1 MIAKIRTLDD
11 IKTFTKQLVEEG
23 TNVHPDED
31 FINYVNI
38 ETGVDTYTPNEAMM
52 RNVLMKQS
60 FVVCEKLGEDIYNI
74 MQETILIETGLDK
87 YIPLP

>member
-38 ETGVDTYTPNEAMM
+38 ETGVDTYTPKEAMM

-60 FVVCEKLGEDIYNI
+60 FVVCEKLGENIYNI

>member
-38 ETGVDTYTPNEAMM
+38 ETGVDTYTPKEAMM